1 MISRNLERRTAKRIP
16 VRIDAYL
23 LTGNHTY
30 VGFIEN
36 VSEDGF
42 EYFIP
47 SSMKGPD
54 DIHKGKT
61 VEIYFQM
68 FSGEVLHLLCEV
80 KWLSIRPP
88 VDKPFT
94 VGMKTTDLSSQFQGF
109 IRTLDI
115 VNVN

>member
-1 MISRNLERRTAKRIP
+1 MISRHLERRTAKRIP
-16 VRIDAYL
+16 VRIDAFL

-30 VGFIEN
+30 AGFIEN

-47 SSMKGPD
+47 SFMKGPD
-54 DIHKGKT
+54 DIHKGNT

-68 FSGEVLHLLCEV
+68 FSGEVLHLFCEV
-80 KWLSIRPP
+80 KWLSDRSP
-88 VDKPFT
+88 VGKPLT
-94 VGMKTTDLSSQFQGF
+94 VGMKTTDLPFPFRGF
-109 IRTLDI
+109 LRTLDI